1 MLNDDERHIPV
12 KLRCGGRAKFA
23 EGGLAHAANAVAD
36 AGRFGDEL
44 VVHIN
49 RREFEEM
56 RQKWGD
62 PHVNPETGLPEFW
75 SLDDAWDSVKDY
87 VAPVGAAVAGAFMP
101 VIGETIGTYL
111 PSVAGVL
118 GETGTQA
125 LGAGLLGAGAGA
137 LINGGEGALWGG
149 LGGVAGAYGG
159 DFLQNGASSAL
170 GSALGSTAAA
180 AAGTAAG
187 GAGGAGSVSSPV
199 YGALGATPGLNS
211 NALSGAL
218 LMSALN
224 LGANALGSN
233 GQSKATKKNKK
244 AFDEAQAEFNKP
256 LPVYTNPRTPIQY
269 ASGDMPDYTTQGERI
284 YFNNN
289 NFADGGAVGY
299 AKGGNADDGRSDK
312 IEALL
317 SPGEFVMDAE
327 TVALLGNGNTE
338 AGAAQLNRLR
348 ANIRRHKGSALAAG
362 AISPDALPPEQYI

>member
-12 KLRCGGRAKFA
+12 KFCTGGRKKFA
-23 EGGLAHAANAVAD
+23 EGGLAHAADAVRG
-36 AGRFGDEL
+36 AGRFGDEM

-49 RREFEEM
+49 RREFEEL
-56 RQKWGD
+56 RQKWGE

-75 SLDDAWDSVKDY
+75 DLDDVWDGVKDY
-87 VAPVGAAVAGAFMP
+87 VAPVGAAVAGAFVP

-111 PSVAGVL
+111 PGVADVL
-118 GETGTQA
+118 GTAGTQA

-159 DFLQNGASSAL
+159 DFLRNGATSAL
-170 GSALGSTAAA
+170 GSALGSTASA
-180 AAGTAAG
+180 AAGTAAKA
-187 GAGGAGSVSSPV
+187 AGGAEISSPV
-199 YGALGATPGLNS
+199 YGALGASPNS
-211 NALSGAL
+211 Q
-218 LMSALN
+218 
-224 LGANALGSN
+224 NALGSALLMGALQLGTSALGGS

-244 AFDEAQAEFNKP
+244 AVEDAQAQFNKP

-269 ASGDMPDYTTQGERI
+269 ASYDVPDYTSQGERL

-289 NFADGGAVGY
+289 GFAKGGAVGY
-299 AKGGNADDGRSDK
+299 EAGGNADDGRSDK

>member
-1 MLNDDERHIPV
+1 MLNDDDRHIPV
-12 KLRCGGRAKFA
+12 KLCSGRKRYA
-23 EGGLAHAANAVAD
+23 EGGLAAAGEAVRS
-36 AGRFGDEL
+36 AGRYGDEL

-62 PHVNPETGLPEFW
+62 PHINPETGLPEFW

-87 VAPVGAAVAGAFMP
+87 VAPVGAAVAGAFVP

-111 PSVAGVL
+111 PGVVDVL
-118 GETGTQA
+118 GTTGTQA

-159 DFLQNGASSAL
+159 DFLRNGTSSAL
-170 GSALGSTAAA
+170 GSALGSTAAS
-180 AAGTAAG
+180 AAGTAAKTATG
-187 GAGGAGSVSSPV
+187 VTSPV
-199 YGALGATPGLNS
+199 YGAVGASPGLNS
-211 NALSGAL
+211 SALQGAL

-224 LGANALGSN
+224 LGASALSDT

-244 AFDEAQAEFNKP
+244 AFEDAQAQFNKP
-256 LPVYTNPRTPIQY
+256 LPVYTNPRTRVEY
-269 ASGDMPDYTTQGERI
+269 NSWDVPDYTQQGERV
-284 YFNNN
+284 YYENNG
-289 NFADGGAVGY
+289 FADGGAVGY
-299 AKGGNADDGRSDK
+299 SKGGNADDGRSDK

-327 TVALLGNGNTE
+327 TVALLGNGSTE

-348 ANIRRHKGSALAAG
+348 ANIRKHKGSALAAG
-362 AISPDALPPEQYI
+362 ALSPDALPPEHYI